1 MQSRKFLLGLL
12 NFLGAKMHA
21 KNIPLPFQASGRAIF
36 SGLCFALPIFHLS
49 EIKPSTAVK
58 AHFIATMP
66 DLFSPASGGANAVT
80 RLLEGS
86 RFGKIRWLLSIK
98 SFYLE

>member
-1 MQSRKFLLGLL
+1 MSQTSLCRFREVAELYSLG
-12 NFLGAKMHA
+12 
-21 KNIPLPFQASGRAIF
+21 
-36 SGLCFALPIFHLS
+36 FALPIFHLS
-49 EIKPSTAVK
+49 GINPSTAVK

-66 DLFSPASGGANAVT
+66 DLFSPASGGANTVT
-80 RLLEGS
+80 RFLEGS